1 MTSLRPKSM
10 VWVIAT
16 FAVALLPQL
25 PRMPAALAALTLFPL
40 AWRIGAE
47 LRGWKPLPALL
58 RHVLTAAALLT
69 LFFSYGN
76 LTGRRAAVSLLAVML
91 ALKLIEC
98 YRIRDAR
105 LVVSFSLFLAA
116 TQFLF
121 GQGIGMPVYGLACT
135 LMALVTLVRLQRDDA
150 WETLGP
156 PPRVKATLASELG
169 FSLRLLALAIPAGL
183 AFFLLFPRLATPLW
197 GIPESTLD
205 SRSGLSDSMSPGSIQ
220 DLFMDDSPAFRVT
233 FDGAR
238 PDTGQLYWRGPVLWR
253 FDGRTWEQS
262 FYSRNLLAPVLPEAA
277 GDVFRYTVQME
288 PNERKWLF
296 ALDYPVAAPADA
308 KVTVDFQVLRRE
320 PVTQLLEYGA
330 VSNPG
335 FRDSPQLPA
344 ELRRQALELP
354 DDTNPRTREL
364 ITRWRAETPD
374 DEALIRRIRS
384 HFNREP
390 FRYTLNPPLLGEHPV
405 DDFLFESRAGFC
417 EFYASTFAVMMR
429 MAGIPARVVTGYQG
443 GWYNGRGDYLLVR
456 QSDAHAWAEV
466 WLPGQGWVRQDPTS
480 WVNPARIE
488 RGALDAV
495 DAPRHL
501 LDFPWLRSVRNDID
515 IVQQR
520 WNDWVIEYDA
530 DRQSRLFTPFGF
542 DRLTPGRLIVLLVV
556 ITGLASLLVFP
567 VVLRVRGPAEKDPLR
582 RTWLRFLKRLERA
595 GYRARAS
602 QGALEL
608 AESAAGALPEQ
619 SSDIRRI
626 GRLYTQCRYA
636 PEPPDDSEL
645 RAAVRAFRPKRNH
658 A

>member
-1 MTSLRPKSM
+1 MTPLRPKSM

-25 PRMPAALAALTLFPL
+25 PRMPAVLAALTLFPL

-47 LRGWKPLPALL
+47 LRGWKPLPALV
-58 RHVLTAAALLT
+58 RHGLTAAALIT

-91 ALKLIEC
+91 ALKLVEC

-121 GQGIGMPVYGLACT
+121 GQGIGMPFYGLACT

-150 WETLGP
+150 WEPLGE

-169 FSLRLLALAIPAGL
+169 FSARLLALAVPAGL
-183 AFFLLFPRLATPLW
+183 AFFLLFPRLSTPLW

-205 SRSGLSDSMSPGSIQ
+205 SRSGLSDSMTPGTIQ
-220 DLFMDDSPAFRVT
+220 SLFMDDTPAFRVT

-238 PDTGQLYWRGPVLWR
+238 PDTRELYWRGPVLWR

-262 FYSRNLLAPVLPEAA
+262 FYSRNLLAPALPDANDAA
-277 GDVFRYTVQME
+277 YRYSVQME

-296 ALDYPVAAPADA
+296 ALDYPVAAPADS
-308 KVTVDFQVLRRE
+308 KITVDFQLLRRE
-320 PVTQLLEYGA
+320 AVTQLLQYEA
-330 VSNPG
+330 VSNPA
-335 FRDSPQLPA
+335 FRDSPQLPG

-354 DDTNPRTREL
+354 DEGNPRTREL
-364 ITRWRAETPD
+364 MTRWRAETAD
-374 DEALIRRIRS
+374 DAALVRRVLEY
-384 HFNREP
+384 FNREP
-390 FRYTLNPPLLGEHPV
+390 FRYTLNPPLLGRDPV
-405 DDFLFESRAGFC
+405 DDFLFETRAGFC
-417 EFYASTFAVMMR
+417 EFYASSFAVMMR

-443 GWYNGRGDYLLVR
+443 GWYSGRGDYLLVR

-466 WLPGQGWVRQDPTS
+466 WLPERGWVRQDPTS

-495 DAPRHL
+495 GAPRHM
-501 LDFPWLRSVRNDID
+501 LDFPWLRDIKNDVD
-515 IVQQR
+515 VLQQR
-520 WNDWVIEYDA
+520 WNDWVIEYGA
-530 DRQSRLFTPFGF
+530 DRQAQLLEPLGI
-542 DRLTPGRLIVLLVV
+542 DRLSPGRLIVLLIV
-556 ITGLASLLVFP
+556 ITGLTSLLVFP
-567 VVLRVRGPAEKDPLR
+567 LVLRVRGPAEKDPLR

-595 GYRARAS
+595 GYRPRAS

-608 AESAAGALPEQ
+608 AESAAGALPGQ
-619 SSDIRRI
+619 ASDIRRI
-626 GRLYTQCRYA
+626 GRLYTQCRYSA
-636 PEPPDDSEL
+636 EPPDGSEL
-645 RAAVRAFRPKRNH
+645 RDAVRAFRPKRSD

>member
-1 MTSLRPKSM
+1 MTSLRPTSM
-10 VWVIAT
+10 VWVIVT
-16 FAVALLPQL
+16 FAVALVPQL
-25 PRMPAALAALTLFPL
+25 PRMPATLALLTLFPL
-40 AWRIGAE
+40 AWRVGAE

-58 RHVLTAAALLT
+58 RHGLTAAALLT

-105 LVVSFSLFLAA
+105 LVVAFSLFLAA

-121 GQGIGMPVYGLACT
+121 GQGVGMPFYGLACT
-135 LMALVTLVRLQRDDA
+135 LLAVATLLRLQRDEA
-150 WETLGP
+150 WETLGA
-156 PPRVKATLASELG
+156 PPRVRASLASELG
-169 FSLRLLALAIPAGL
+169 FSLRLLALAAPAGL

-205 SRSGLSDSMSPGSIQ
+205 SRSGLSDEMTPGSIQ
-220 DLFMDDSPAFRVT
+220 SLFMDDSPAFRVT

-238 PDTGQLYWRGPVLWR
+238 PDSRQLYWRGPVLWR
-253 FDGRTWEQS
+253 FDGQTWKQS
-262 FYSRNLLAPVLPEAA
+262 FYSRNLLAPRLPEPA
-277 GDVFRYTVQME
+277 GEVFRYTVQME

-308 KVTVDFQVLRRE
+308 KITVDFQLLRRE
-320 PVTQLLEYGA
+320 PVTQLLEYAA
-330 VSNPG
+330 VSNAA
-335 FRDSPQLPA
+335 FRDSPQLPG

-354 DDTNPRTREL
+354 DEGNPRTREL
-364 ITRWRAETPD
+364 MARWRAETPD
-374 DEALIRRIRS
+374 DAALVQRVLEY
-384 HFNREP
+384 FNREP
-390 FRYTLNPPLLGEHPV
+390 FRYTLNPPLLGANPV
-405 DDFLFESRAGFC
+405 DDFLFETRAGFC
-417 EFYASTFAVMMR
+417 EFYASSFAVMMR
-429 MAGIPARVVTGYQG
+429 LAGIPARVVTGYQG

-466 WLPGQGWVRQDPTS
+466 WLPGQGWVREDPTS

-501 LDFPWLRSVRNDID
+501 LDFPWLRNLRNDVD

-520 WNDWVIEYDA
+520 WNDWVIEYGA
-530 DRQSRLFTPFGF
+530 DRQAQLLAPLGI
-542 DRLTPGRLIVLLVV
+542 DRLSPVHLIVLLIVAA
-556 ITGLASLLVFP
+556 GLASLLVFP
-567 VVLRVRGPAEKDPLR
+567 AVLRARGPAEKDPLR

-595 GYRARAS
+595 GYRARPA

-608 AESAAGALPEQ
+608 AEAAAAALPDRAR
-619 SSDIRRI
+619 DIRHI
-626 GRLYTQCRYA
+626 GQLYTRCRYG
-636 PEPPDDSEL
+636 PEPPDVDEL
-645 RAAVRAFRPKRNH
+645 RSAVRAFRPKPRH

>member
-1 MTSLRPKSM
+1 MTSLRARSM

-16 FAVALLPQL
+16 FGVALLPQL
-25 PRMPAALAALTLFPL
+25 PRMPATLAALTLFPL
-40 AWRIGAE
+40 AWRVGAE

-58 RHVLTAAALLT
+58 RHGLTAAALIT

-121 GQGIGMPVYGLACT
+121 EQGIAMPFYGLACT
-135 LMALVTLVRLQRDDA
+135 VLALGTLVRLQRDEA
-150 WETLGP
+150 WEALAA
-156 PPRVKATLASELG
+156 PPRVKASLASELG
-169 FSLRLLALAIPAGL
+169 FSLRLLALAAPAGL

-205 SRSGLSDSMSPGSIQ
+205 SRTGLSDSMSPGSIQ

-233 FDGAR
+233 FTGAR
-238 PDTGQLYWRGPVLWR
+238 PDTRDLYWRGPVLWR

-262 FYSRNLLAPVLPEAA
+262 FYSRNLLPPALPDPA
-277 GDVFRYTVQME
+277 GATYRYAVQME

-308 KVTVDFQVLRRE
+308 KITVDFQVLRRE
-320 PVTQLLEYGA
+320 PVTQLLQYDA
-330 VSNPG
+330 VSNPA
-335 FRDSPQLPA
+335 FRDSPQLPG

-354 DDTNPRTREL
+354 DEGNPRTREL
-364 ITRWRAETPD
+364 MRRWRSETPGD
-374 DEALIRRIRS
+374 AALIQRVLE
-384 HFNREP
+384 HFNSEP
-390 FRYTLNPPLLGEHPV
+390 FRYTLNPPLLGEDPV
-405 DDFLFESRAGFC
+405 DDFLFETRAGFC
-417 EFYASTFAVMMR
+417 EFYASSFAVMMR

-456 QSDAHAWAEV
+456 QSDAHAWVEV
-466 WLPGQGWVRQDPTS
+466 WLPEQGWVRQDPTS

-501 LDFPWLRSVRNDID
+501 LDFPWLRRVRNDVD
-515 IVQQR
+515 ILQQR
-520 WNDWVIEYDA
+520 WNDWVIEYGA
-530 DRQSRLFTPFGF
+530 DRQANLLESFGI
-542 DRLTPGRLIVLLVV
+542 DRLSSGRLIVLLIVA
-556 ITGLASLLVFP
+556 TGLASLLVFP

-608 AESAAGALPEQ
+608 AEAAAAALPDRAT
-619 SSDIRRI
+619 DIRRI

-636 PEPPDDSEL
+636 PEPPDDSVL
-645 RAAVRAFRPKRNH
+645 RSAVRAFRPKRNG